1 MERWQRYLILG
12 LAALVASFAV
22 FSAGFALGK
31 RDGGRVLVTTGGVS
45 GDGSNLVQ
53 EAFDRIMSTAVDP
66 PDPDALAR
74 GAIKGMV
81 DALGKNGDPY
91 AFFYTPS
98 GYRSLRELTT
108 GKFSG
113 HRRVA
118 EGEGRQARDRLRPA
132 RAPRP
137 TIRDSSEATSIVA
150 IDGDQVG
157 DMTTDEAV
165 ALIKG
170 PEGTDVALGIDQGGR
185 LSQLL
190 DHEEPASSFRTSR
203 PG

>member
-22 FSAGFALGK
+22 FTAGFALGK

-113 HRRVA
+113 IGVWLKVKDS
-118 EGEGRQARDRLRPA
+118 QARDRLRPPAHPGPRFGPQA
-132 RAPRP
+132 RRHDR
-137 TIRDSSEATSIVA
+137 RDRR
-150 IDGDQVG
+150 
-157 DMTTDEAV
+157 
-165 ALIKG
+165 
-170 PEGTDVALGIDQGGR
+170 GR
-185 LSQLL
+185 GRRY
-190 DHEEPASSFRTSR
+190 DH
-203 PG
+203 G